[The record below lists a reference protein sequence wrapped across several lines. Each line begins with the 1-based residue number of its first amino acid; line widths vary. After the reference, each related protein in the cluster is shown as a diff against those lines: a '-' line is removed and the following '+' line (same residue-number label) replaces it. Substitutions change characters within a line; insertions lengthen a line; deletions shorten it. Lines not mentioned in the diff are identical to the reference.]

1 MWLAGIAQL
10 LTGISS
16 PLEVVLAFAAGI
28 TVGAGVLVL
37 FGVPDRRIGPD
48 EIAAALGSAG
58 LRVSHVAPAAV
69 ETKGSRPFVAVAD
82 DGTQVFVKV
91 LGSDNRDADLLYR
104 AYRLVRLR
112 DVGDTRPAASLIQA
126 VEHQALVA
134 VMAERAG
141 MALNARY
148 LQKCGIDG
156 LGAIEAALV
165 AGLAGAGM
173 SSGLAVSAVLL
184 YRLATYW
191 LPVAPGWVSLRLLQR
206 WGYV

>member
-1 MWLAGIAQL
+1 LWLAGIAQL
-10 LTGISS
+10 LTGVSS

-37 FGVPDRRIGPD
+37 FGVPDRRIGPE

-69 ETKGSRPFVAVAD
+69 ETKRSRPFVAVAD

-112 DVGDTRPAASLIQA
+112 DVGDARPAASLIQA
-126 VEHQALVA
+126 VEHQHRPAWRSA
-134 VMAERAG
+134 
-141 MALNARY
+141 NAQQIRS
-148 LQKCGIDG
+148 KN
-156 LGAIEAALV
+156 AARTSNRIAHASRKDV
-165 AGLAGAGM
+165 CKQDWRNT
-173 SSGLAVSAVLL
+173 S
-184 YRLATYW
+184 
-191 LPVAPGWVSLRLLQR
+191 
-206 WGYV
+206 